1 MRRIR
6 IALAQI
12 NATVGDLDGNV
23 SRCIDAAG
31 KALENGSDLVV
42 FPELALSG
50 YPPEDLLLKPGFLR
64 GCKNALD
71 KFAAGVGEICAIV
84 GLPDG
89 IGPVYNAAAV
99 IFGGKVHGI
108 YHKMFLPNYGVF
120 DEKRYFLP
128 GKKPMSFLLGDVK
141 IGITICE
148 DIWVKEGPFC
158 ELSSAYHSD
167 VIINISA
174 SPYNAGKLYERTELL
189 AERTTEIKT
198 PIVYVNLTGGQD
210 ELVFD
215 GGSFVFDS
223 KGKCILKAP
232 SFIEYL
238 AEIDFEFSKPSSEG
252 TSPDFYIPKQP
263 AAIRPKVNPVMA
275 PPLNEEEEI
284 MEALVLGTRD
294 YIRKNGFSKVVIGL
308 SGGIDSSL
316 VACIASKALGKENVI
331 GVTMPSK
338 FTSEGTRTDA
348 EILAKNLDIR
358 FIEIPIGEVDAAFL
372 KGLSDVFSGTRPD
385 VTEENLQARI
395 RGTLLMSL
403 SNKFGWLVL
412 TTGNKSE
419 IATGYCTL
427 YGDTAGGFAV
437 IKDVPKM
444 MVYRLSRLVNM
455 KAGFDVIPASVI
467 ERPPSAELRPD
478 QKDSDSLPP
487 YEILDQ
493 ILKDYI
499 EKDMGVE
506 EIAARGFDR
515 ETVKRV
521 VRMCD
526 MAEYKRRQGPPGVK
540 ITPRAFG
547 RDRRLP
553 ITNRFR
559 DTGNGL
565 NGDTEQEKNSGKR
578 ASSA

>member
-1 MRRIR
+1 MRRVR
-6 IALAQI
+6 ITLAQI
-12 NATVGDLDGNV
+12 NTTVGDLEGNV
-23 SRCIDAAG
+23 ARCLDAAG
-31 KALENGSDLVV
+31 KAIENGSDLVV
-42 FPELALSG
+42 FPELAISG
-50 YPPEDLLLKPGFLR
+50 YPPEDLLLRPGFLR
-64 GCKNALD
+64 GCRKALE
-71 KFAAGVGEICAIV
+71 KFAAGAGEICAIV

-99 IFGGKVHGI
+99 VSGGKVHCI

-128 GKKPMSFLLGDVK
+128 GTEPLSFRLGDITV
-141 IGITICE
+141 GTTICE
-148 DIWVKEGPFC
+148 DIWVKKGPFC
-158 ELSSAYHSD
+158 ELSAVHRSD

-174 SPYNAGKLYERTELL
+174 SPYNAGKLHDRTELL
-189 AERTTEIKT
+189 TERTTETET

-215 GGSFVFDS
+215 GGSLVFDG
-223 KGKCILKAP
+223 KGNCILKAP
-232 SFIEYL
+232 SFTEYL
-238 AEIDFEFSKPSSEG
+238 AVVDFEFENPLREG
-252 TSPDFYIPKQP
+252 SAPCFKIPK
-263 AAIRPKVNPVMA
+263 RPEPQRSRVKPIIA
-275 PPLNEEEEI
+275 PPLSEEEEI

-294 YIRKNGFSKVVIGL
+294 YIRKNGFLKVVIGL

-316 VACIASKALGKENVI
+316 VACIAAEALGRENVI
-331 GVTMPSK
+331 GVTMPSQ
-338 FTSEGTRTDA
+338 FTSTGTRSDA

-358 FIEIPIGEVDAAFL
+358 FIEIPIGEVFTAFTKSL
-372 KGLSDVFSGTRPD
+372 ADPFRDTRPD

-437 IKDVPKM
+437 IKDVPKT
-444 MVYRLSRLVNM
+444 MVYRLARLVNTR
-455 KAGFDVIPASVI
+455 AGAEMIPASVL
-467 ERPPSAELRPD
+467 ERPPSAELRPE

-487 YEILDQ
+487 YDILDP

-499 EKDMGVE
+499 EHDMGVE
-506 EIAARGFDR
+506 EIVAHGFDR
-515 ETVKRV
+515 ETVKKV

-526 MAEYKRRQGPPGVK
+526 MSEYKRRQGPPGIK

-553 ITNRFR
+553 ITNRFG
-559 DTGNGL
+559 DIGNDV
-565 NGDTEQEKNSGKR
+565 NK
-578 ASSA
+578 

>member
-1 MRRIR
+1 MRQIR
-6 IALAQI
+6 ITLAQI
-12 NATVGDLDGNV
+12 NTTVGDLDGNV
-23 SRCIDAAG
+23 ARCLDAAG
-31 KALENGSDLVV
+31 KARENGSDLVV

-50 YPPEDLLLKPGFLR
+50 YPPEDLLLRPGFLR
-64 GCKNALD
+64 GCRKALE
-71 KFAAGVGEICAIV
+71 KFAAGAGEICAIV

-89 IGPVYNAAAV
+89 LGPVYNAAAV
-99 IFGGKVHGI
+99 VSGGKVHCI

-128 GKKPMSFLLGDVK
+128 GRDPLSFRLGDVTV
-141 IGITICE
+141 GMTICE
-148 DIWVKEGPFC
+148 DIWVEEGRDGARSVC
-158 ELSSAYHSD
+158 TVLSAVHRAD

-174 SPYNAGKLYERTELL
+174 SPYNAGKLHDRTELL
-189 AERTTEIKT
+189 AERTTETDT
-198 PIVYVNLTGGQD
+198 PIVYVNLIGGQD

-215 GGSFVFDS
+215 GGSLVFDR
-223 KGKCILKAP
+223 KGNCILKAP
-232 SFIEYL
+232 SFTEYL
-238 AEIDFEFSKPSSEG
+238 AVIDLEFENPLREG
-252 TSPDFYIPKQP
+252 SAPCFKIPK
-263 AAIRPKVNPVMA
+263 RPEPQRSRVKPIIA
-275 PPLNEEEEI
+275 PPLSEEEEI

-308 SGGIDSSL
+308 SGGIDSSI
-316 VACIASKALGKENVI
+316 VACVAAEALGRENVI
-331 GVTMPSK
+331 GVTMPSQ
-338 FTSEGTRTDA
+338 FTSTGTRSDA
-348 EILAKNLDIR
+348 EILAMNLKIR
-358 FIEIPIGEVDAAFL
+358 FIEIPIGEVFTAFIQS
-372 KGLSDVFSGTRPD
+372 LSDAFRDTRPD

-419 IATGYCTL
+419 VATGYCTL

-437 IKDVPKM
+437 IKDVPKI
-444 MVYRLSRLVNM
+444 MVYRLARLINTRA
-455 KAGFDVIPASVI
+455 AGEIIPETVIA
-467 ERPPSAELRPD
+467 RPPSAELRPD

-487 YEILDQ
+487 YDILDP

-499 EKDMGVE
+499 EQDMGVE
-506 EIAARGFDR
+506 EIVAHGFDR

-526 MAEYKRRQGPPGVK
+526 LAEYKRRQAPPGVK

-559 DTGNGL
+559 DTGNEAKQK
-565 NGDTEQEKNSGKR
+565 TEDHT
-578 ASSA
+578 